1 MFKTIFIKNFFFLLF
16 INLFIHQFVIN
27 ADKLELTVNVTFT
40 NDMYILNP
48 QYNDPTYI
56 QNQSIFPV
64 PNPMFIPDTQK
75 FSPGADT
82 PLPNFPNQFI
92 PQNGSL
98 CVHIT
103 CKNTNNKRHKQIIG
117 NHDLRNI
124 FILKHNEPIEIEIPD
139 YCNKTENF
147 NFSIT
152 HAVPIENGHYCFANV
167 FANERNTNQN
177 DFKKWVYFFL
187 INLDS
192 WLLIIRHLLR
202 RKNLALM

>member
-1 MFKTIFIKNFFFLLF
+1 
-16 INLFIHQFVIN
+16 
-27 ADKLELTVNVTFT
+27 
-40 NDMYILNP
+40 
-48 QYNDPTYI
+48 
-56 QNQSIFPV
+56 
-64 PNPMFIPDTQK
+64 MFIPDTQK

-167 FANERNTNQN
+167 FANEGNTNRN
-177 DFKKWVYFFL
+177 DFKKWANV
-187 INLDS
+187 S
-192 WLLIIRHLLR
+192 
-202 RKNLALM
+202 KNLVGKINQPGEYEIKINYLSHINPFGTVTAYQAN